1 MSMTPEEKDHELYDN
16 AEMTNENLYNST
28 TASPDSGVH
37 PNITDPVEHARQQE
51 EWRQELIKVDDE
63 IQTLR
68 QVLSAKVRRSQELK
82 QKLGITPLQEWQH
95 DIQSGLKTVTES
107 DVYQKTS
114 HGLKVAGEKTTE
126 ALSSIGTSVS
136 KKMVDLRSTTAF
148 KSFEEKM
155 ESAYTQVKGGS
166 RRTSWSRFQTKVTGT
181 GEQGGDDT
189 HLLTPEVTVKSQS
202 APTTPSTDEKMELK

>member
-155 ESAYTQVKGGS
+155 ESAYTQVKG
-166 RRTSWSRFQTKVTGT
+166 RRYSWATKVTGT

>member
-155 ESAYTQVKGGS
+155 ESAYTQVK
-166 RRTSWSRFQTKVTGT
+166 TKVTGT

>member
-155 ESAYTQVKGGS
+155 ESAYTQVK
-166 RRTSWSRFQTKVTGT
+166 SRFQTKVTGT